1 MKIAAGKIEPFLRA
15 PDATARAV
23 LVYGPDSGLVR
34 ERADAL
40 ARTVVPDLSDPFLVA
55 ELTPAQLRETP
66 TLIADEAAAIALT
79 GGRRVVRMRD
89 ATDAI
94 AKQVE
99 QFLADSPGDALVIL
113 QAGELTPRSA
123 LRKTCEEAPNAA
135 AIPCYADDARSLER
149 VINETLAAENI
160 RVSADAMA
168 YLCANLGADRGL
180 SRSELE
186 KLALYVGAGHEAS
199 LADAA
204 ASVGNSSALS
214 LDDVVMAAA
223 GGDATGAD
231 RALLRSYAEG
241 SNPVTVL
248 RAMARH
254 LLRLQFARA
263 RVDRGATPDVAMKA
277 LRPPVF
283 FKAAGPFR
291 SQLRHW
297 NGARLA
303 QALALVLEA
312 EQNCKQTGMPAE
324 ALCGRAILQIAR
336 LGIMGQ
342 RR

>member
-1 MKIAAGKIEPFLRA
+1 MKVAADRIDGFVRA
-15 PDATARAV
+15 PDDAARAI
-23 LVYGPDSGLVR
+23 LVYGPDTGLVR

-40 ARTVVPDLSDPFLVA
+40 ARTVVKDLSDPFLVA
-55 ELTPAQLRETP
+55 ELTPAHLREVP

-94 AKQVE
+94 AAQVE
-99 QFLADSPGDALVIL
+99 QFLEGSPGDALVIL
-113 QAGELTPRSA
+113 QAGDLNPRSA
-123 LRKTCEEAPNAA
+123 LRKLCEDSPNAA
-135 AIPCYADDARSLER
+135 AVPCYADDERSLER
-149 VINETLAAENI
+149 VIHETLAAENI

-186 KLALYVGAGHEAS
+186 KLALYVGAGNEVS

-204 ASVGNSSALS
+204 SSVGNSSALS

-223 GGDATGAD
+223 GGDATAAD
-231 RALLRSYAEG
+231 RALSRSYAEG

-254 LLRLQFARA
+254 LMRLQLARGKI
-263 RVDRGATPDVAMKA
+263 DEGATPEVAMKA

-291 SQLRHW
+291 NQLRQW
-297 NGARLA
+297 NSTRIA
-303 QALALVLEA
+303 QALSLVLEA
-312 EQNCKQTGMPAE
+312 EQQCKQTGMPADS
-324 ALCGRAILQIAR
+324 LCGRAILQISR
-336 LGIMGQ
+336 LGMTRQ